1 MMSEYRKLWFYVLKY
16 SFRKGVIMDI
26 KNKIIFITGANRG
39 IGKSLVRAA
48 LEKGAK
54 KVYATTRSKI
64 SNLEIEDERVIHF
77 QLDITNPMQIDEVV
91 KKTNDTQI
99 LINNAGV
106 LSQGTIL
113 DGELDMIHY
122 DMNANYFATIN
133 MMRAFVPILGK
144 SQSSAMVNIISITAY
159 ANFPFIA
166 GYSASKAALH
176 SATQAVRIE
185 LSKKGIAVF
194 SVNPGAIDT
203 DMNKGSDME
212 MTSIEKA
219 ELSAI
224 TGIISN

>member
-1 MMSEYRKLWFYVLKY
+1 
-16 SFRKGVIMDI
+16 MDI